1 MMKKLF
7 FFLFLISCASPNL
20 DSNAQYETLIFDDNL
35 TFDEF
40 NNLLIIYAEQN
51 TYPNIDK

>member
-1 MMKKLF
+1 MKKLF